1 VPGVARTTKRGQAGR
16 GFRRLALALTLAALA
31 ADVAS
36 AAEVGGVK
44 LDDRVSVGGRQ
55 LALNGAGVRAK
66 LLVKI
71 YVVSL
76 YLPQPAKDPR
86 EVFARTPRRIQMN
99 MLLDAPSEEIAKAI
113 LDTMADNNSA
123 AQLAAVKAQTDQL
136 VSLIRRF
143 KAVKNKDVIT
153 LDFVNGETRLG
164 WNGRARGS
172 IAGEA
177 FNQALTKIWL
187 GEKPVQADLKQ
198 ALLGG

>member
-1 VPGVARTTKRGQAGR
+1 VPGAARTTKRGHGGR
-16 GFRRLALALTLAALA
+16 GLRGVALALTLAALA

>member
-1 VPGVARTTKRGQAGR
+1 VPGVARTTKRGHAGR

>member
-123 AQLAAVKAQTDQL
+123 AQLAAVKAPTDQL

>member
-1 VPGVARTTKRGQAGR
+1 MPAVAHTTKSERGWR
-16 GFRRLALALTLAALA
+16 GFRGLALALTLAFLA
-31 ADVAS
+31 VNVAS
-36 AAEVGGVK
+36 AADVGGVK
-44 LDDRVSVGGRQ
+44 LVDRVSIGGRP

-66 LLVKI
+66 LLIKI

-76 YLPQPAKDPR
+76 YLPQPAKDLR
-86 EVFARTPRRIQMN
+86 EVFARTPRRIQLN
-99 MLLDAPSEEIAKAI
+99 MLRDAPSEEIAKAI

-143 KAVKNKDVIT
+143 KEVKNKDVIT

-164 WNGRARGS
+164 WNGKARGT

-177 FNQALTKIWL
+177 FNQALTRIWL
-187 GEKPVQADLKQ
+187 GDKPVQADLKQ